1 MVYVEAQETSCIQ
14 VSCFLKRKMFSS
26 FLIFVT
32 IDRFD
37 RKGHLISLPAWTLTD
52 CFRFIPPCHWR
63 RYDKLV
69 HSGIEFPLLESTDD
83 QSPVQGFYSGVSW
96 WSETRYPCFWKA
108 SQLPW
113 LHLGNI
119 RSFHKAHPFMT
130 QYNLWINCRLISSYF
145 PKEIL
150 LRCCKTSRTSARL
163 YCQAIMKREFWIEN
177 AACY

>member
-1 MVYVEAQETSCIQ
+1 
-14 VSCFLKRKMFSS
+14 MFSS

-37 RKGHLISLPAWTLTD
+37 RKGHLIHYLND
-52 CFRFIPPCHWR
+52 CFRFVPSCQWR

-69 HSGIEFPLLESTDD
+69 SGIEFPLLESTDN
-83 QSPVQGFYSGVSW
+83 QSPVEGFYRVVSW
-96 WSETRYPCFWKA
+96 WSDTRYPCLWKA

-130 QYNLWINCRLISSYF
+130 QYNLWINNCLMIISPHF
-145 PKEIL
+145 PREIL
-150 LRCCKTSRTSARL
+150 PRCCKTFRASARH
-163 YCQAIMKREFWIEN
+163 YSQAIMKIESRIEN